1 MQEANRGS
9 IGTVNKSMK
18 ASVINLEQVLS
29 DDQLEFLSEYQ
40 NQKAGDENEVDE
52 QKFEKLAL
60 QPDIYCYTFLKY
72 LKIRN
77 PIIQRELTLKCII
90 TFLF

>member
-1 MQEANRGS
+1 M
-9 IGTVNKSMK
+9 NKNLK
-18 ASVINLEQVLS
+18 LSVIDLDKVLS
-29 DDQLEFLSEYQ
+29 DDQMNFLSDYQ
-40 NQKAGDENEVDE
+40 KQKAGDENDVDE
-52 QKFEKLAL
+52 QKYEKLIL

-72 LKIRN
+72 LKSRN